1 MPTNKKV
8 LSKGVQYLSGALPLF
23 FIGPSVI
30 YNSQMNLGNK
40 WHYLVLGIGILICLG
55 AMFLMFLGIKTIMKS
70 MFDK

>member
-1 MPTNKKV
+1 MSTNRDV
-8 LSKGVQYLSGALPLF
+8 LLKGVKYLSGSLPLF

-30 YNSQMNLGNK
+30 YSANK
-40 WHYLVLGIGILICLG
+40 NKENDYYLIVLIIGILFCLG

>member
-1 MPTNKKV
+1 MPTNKDI
-8 LSKGVQYLSGALPLF
+8 LYKGVKYLSGSLPLF

-30 YNSQMNLGNK
+30 YNANMNK
-40 WHYLVLGIGILICLG
+40 TSDYYLIVLITGILLCLG

>member
-1 MPTNKKV
+1 MPTNKKI
-8 LSKGVQYLSGALPLF
+8 LSKGVQYLSGSLPLF

-30 YNSQMNLGNK
+30 YNSQMNLDNK
-40 WHYLVLGIGILICLG
+40 WHYLVLIVGILFCLG

>member
-1 MPTNKKV
+1 MPTNKKI
-8 LSKGVQYLSGALPLF
+8 LSKGVQYLSAALPLF

-30 YNSQMNLGNK
+30 YSANK
-40 WHYLVLGIGILICLG
+40 NKANDYYLIVLIIGILFCLG